1 VGKPCE
7 GEPHARFDE
16 GRMKFSSAYS
26 TQMTCERAL
35 IHAQFTLGMHH
46 KICNLR
52 YGTLGYGMNA
62 YEGNGKM

>member
-1 VGKPCE
+1 MPNLRYE
-7 GEPHARFDE
+7 LH
-16 GRMKFSSAYS
+16 Y
-26 TQMTCERAL
+26 
-35 IHAQFTLGMHH
+35 